1 MPVPPPTDATVR
13 LTPPDE
19 DEVRAFTRAFV
30 SAAAPDGGLTQTQS
44 CLLTAIGKAMTGY
57 SFGPDDVD
65 PITPDEFAM
74 ILAPRTVVFRT
85 RIVQVMVLAALVLR
99 PIPADV
105 TARIAAF
112 ANELGV
118 EDDMLT
124 LAREH
129 GASSLGLAAVDFD
142 RNGYLAHWQEDT
154 AAHDALHASR
164 ALAQGWEECVDDPE
178 LAARWCALERL
189 APGTLGRRV
198 ADFYRARG
206 FAYPGQRGS
215 APPLLAQH
223 DWVHVLANFGTKV
236 ESELEVFAFIARAND
251 DPRAFSLL
259 AMVVSLFETG
269 ALDRGAGLFEASPGH
284 LSEPGVA
291 ERLACAMRRG
301 ADAKTPESTSIDFLG
316 IDWFSLAEM
325 PLPDAQEHFNID
337 AVSAEARRS
346 GSVGPWDPGGISPY
360 QLECGKKLAAERG
373 YTYDSFGASVE

>member
-1 MPVPPPTDATVR
+1 VPVPPPTEATAR
-13 LTPPDE
+13 LTPADA
-19 DEVRAFTRAFV
+19 DEVRALMRAFV
-30 SAAAPDGGLTQTQS
+30 SATAPDGGLTPTQS
-44 CLLTAIGKAMTGY
+44 CLLAAVAKAMTGH
-57 SFGPDDVD
+57 FPGFDVE
-65 PITPDEFAM
+65 PITPEEFAQV
-74 ILAPRTVVFRT
+74 LAPRLPIFRT
-85 RIVQVMVLAALVLR
+85 RIVQTMVLSALVLR
-99 PIPADV
+99 PVPADV
-105 TARIAAF
+105 AARIAAF
-112 ANELGV
+112 AAELGV
-118 EDDMLT
+118 DDDMLR

-129 GASSLGLAAVDFD
+129 GSSSLGLAAVDFD

-154 AAHDALHASR
+154 TAREALHTSH
-164 ALAQGWEECVDDPE
+164 ALTRGWEECVDDAV
-178 LAARWCALERL
+178 LAARWCGLEQL
-189 APGTLGRRV
+189 PPGTLGRRV

-206 FAYPGQRGS
+206 FAYPGQPGS

-301 ADAKTPESTSIDFLG
+301 ANAHTPTSTSVDFLG
-316 IDWFSLAEM
+316 IDWFAMAEM
-325 PLPDAQEHFNID
+325 PLRDAQEHFAID
-337 AVSAEARRS
+337 PVSPEARAS

-360 QLECGKKLAAERG
+360 QLECGRKLAATRG
-373 YTYDSFGASVE
+373 YEYDSFGATV

>member
-1 MPVPPPTDATVR
+1 M
-13 LTPPDE
+13 
-19 DEVRAFTRAFV
+19 RAFV
-30 SAAAPDGGLTQTQS
+30 SATAPDGGLTPTQQ
-44 CLLTAIGKAMTGY
+44 CLLAAVANAMTGY
-57 SFGPDDVD
+57 FPGFDVD
-65 PITPDEFAM
+65 PITPDEFALVM
-74 ILAPRTVVFRT
+74 APRVPIFRT
-85 RIVQVMVLAALVLR
+85 RIVQVMVLSALVLR
-99 PIPADV
+99 PIPPDV
-105 TARIAAF
+105 AARIAAF

-142 RNGYLAHWQEDT
+142 RNGYLAHWRDDT
-154 AAHDALHASR
+154 EARSALHTSQ
-164 ALAQGWEECVDDPE
+164 ALAQGWEACVDDPA
-178 LAARWCALERL
+178 LAARWRDLEQL
-189 APGTLGRRV
+189 APGTLGRRMTE
-198 ADFYRARG
+198 FYRARG
-206 FAYPGQRGS
+206 FAYPGSPGS

-301 ADAKTPESTSIDFLG
+301 ANAHTAISSSIDFLG
-316 IDWFSLAEM
+316 IDWFSFAD
-325 PLPDAQEHFNID
+325 LPVADAQEHFGIE
-337 AVSAEARRS
+337 AVSPES
-346 GSVGPWDPGGISPY
+346 KTCGSVGPWDPGGISPY
-360 QLECGKKLAAERG
+360 QLDCGQKLASERG

>member
-1 MPVPPPTDATVR
+1 MR

-19 DEVRAFTRAFV
+19 DESRHLMRAFV
-30 SAAAPDGGLTQTQS
+30 SATAPDGGLTPTQQ
-44 CLLTAIGKAMTGY
+44 CLLTAVVEAMTGF
-57 SFGPDDVD
+57 SPGFDVD
-65 PITPDEFAM
+65 PITPDELAQV
-74 ILAPRTVVFRT
+74 LAPRAIAFRT
-85 RIVQVMVLAALVLR
+85 RIVQVMVLSALVLR
-99 PIPADV
+99 PIPPDV
-105 TARIAAF
+105 AARIAAF

-124 LAREH
+124 VAREH
-129 GASSLGLAAVDFD
+129 GSSSLGLAAVDFD

-154 AAHDALHASR
+154 DAQGALHTSH
-164 ALAQGWEECVDDPE
+164 ALKQGWEECVDDAV
-178 LAARWCALERL
+178 LAARWCALEQL

-206 FAYPGQRGS
+206 FVYPGQPGS

-291 ERLACAMRRG
+291 ARMACAMRRG
-301 ADAKTPESTSIDFLG
+301 ANAHTADSTSIDFLG
-316 IDWFSLAEM
+316 IDWFALADM
-325 PLPDAQEHFNID
+325 PLRDAQEHFAID
-337 AVSAEARRS
+337 PVSAHSREV
-346 GSVGPWDPGGISPY
+346 GSVGPWDPGGISEY
-360 QLECGKKLAAERG
+360 QLACGKKLAAERG
-373 YTYDSFGASVE
+373 YVYDSFGASVW